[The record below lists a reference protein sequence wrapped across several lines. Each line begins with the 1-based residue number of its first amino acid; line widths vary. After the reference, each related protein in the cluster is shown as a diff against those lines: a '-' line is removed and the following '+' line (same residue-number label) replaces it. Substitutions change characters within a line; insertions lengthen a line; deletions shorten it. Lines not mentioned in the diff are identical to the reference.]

1 LILSYETLKKL
12 TLSFK
17 LSICGFLPITI
28 LTTMNKPTLL
38 ILAAGM
44 GSRYGGDKQIDGFGP
59 NAETIL
65 EYSIYDAIR
74 SGFGKVV
81 FIVREEIL
89 EESKEIFL
97 PKIKDLIQL
106 DFVVQSLENRVP
118 KAYQN
123 PDRKKP
129 YGTAHALLCAK
140 DVIKEPFAVI
150 NADDFYGEEAFREL
164 AAFLSNEVKPNLHCM
179 VGYAIK
185 NVLSEYGTVSRGV
198 CDVSSDG
205 FLTGMVERTAISK
218 NEEGIFN
225 DGTGEK
231 LKISG
236 DNPVSMNCWGF
247 HHSIFEQTE
256 KLWLR
261 FLEENKEN
269 LKSEF
274 YIPKVANSLIQGGS
288 GQVKILEGGKI
299 WFGVTYAQDRE
310 HVMKELKNLHA
321 EGKYPAKLW

>member
-1 LILSYETLKKL
+1 M
-12 TLSFK
+12 
-17 LSICGFLPITI
+17 
-28 LTTMNKPTLL
+28 TMNKPTLL

-81 FIVREEIL
+81 FIVRQEIL

-97 PKIKDLIQL
+97 PKIKDLIQV
-106 DFVVQSLENRVP
+106 DFVVQSLKNSVP
-118 KAYQN
+118 EAYQD

-150 NADDFYGEEAFREL
+150 NADDFYGEEAFQEL
-164 AAFLSNEVKPNLHCM
+164 AAFLTKEVKPDLHCM

-185 NVLSEYGTVSRGV
+185 NVLSEHGTVSRGV
-198 CDVSSDG
+198 CEVSSDG
-205 FLTGMVERTAISK
+205 LLTGMVERTAISRSK
-218 NEEGIFN
+218 EGIFN
-225 DGTGEK
+225 EENGDK
-231 LKISG
+231 LKISEN
-236 DNPVSMNCWGF
+236 NPVSMNCWGF
-247 HHSIFEQTE
+247 HPSVFEHTE
-256 KLWLR
+256 KLWHS

-274 YIPKVANSLIQGGS
+274 YIPKVANSIIQRGL

-299 WFGVTYAQDRE
+299 WFGVTYAGDRE

-321 EGKYPAKLW
+321 EGKYPEKLW